1 MGRRRLGRETAFKA
15 LYRIDLMGKGIE
27 EAVVEV
33 ESGEDRDA
41 EASSFARSLLET
53 IGAHRPE
60 LDERLRATVPHWDLD
75 RLGIIDRTI
84 LRLGL
89 AEILYWE
96 WIPEE
101 VTIDEYIDIAKKF
114 GTERSG
120 SLVNAVLDR
129 ARREKSEAAAAS
141 AGDPAPAADA
151 APNEGAG

>member
-1 MGRRRLGRETAFKA
+1 MGRRRLGRERAFKA

-27 EAVVEV
+27 EALVEV
-33 ESGEDRDA
+33 DESDGKDS
-41 EASSFARSLLET
+41 EAATFARDLLET

-75 RLGIIDRTI
+75 RIGVVDRSI

-101 VTIDEYIDIAKKF
+101 VSIVEYVEIAKKY

-120 SLVNAVLDR
+120 GLVNAVLDR
-129 ARREKSEAAAAS
+129 AHREKS
-141 AGDPAPAADA
+141 AADA
-151 APNEGAG
+151 APREGAG